1 MKHANVAIF
10 VPHAGCPY
18 ACSFCDQRRISGQ
31 ARIPTPETMRKTA
44 EQALRD
50 LGTRAKDSEL
60 AFFGGSF
67 TAMNRGVMCGLLE
80 AARDY
85 VGEGKLSGIRVST
98 RPDAV
103 DEEVLGLLKAY
114 GVTAVELGA
123 QSMDDDVLKKNGRG
137 HTAQDVRKAAAGIQ
151 KAGLSLGLQM
161 MTGLYGDTD
170 DGARR
175 TAEELAAL
183 TPDTV
188 RIYPAVVMEGT
199 PLADWYVEGRYTPPG
214 LWETVALCAELL
226 DFFEERHIRGIRVG
240 LHAEASMQEH
250 RLAGP
255 WHPAF
260 GELCENERFFCR
272 AERLLC
278 GRKPGHYCIQINPK
292 DQSKMT
298 GQKKRNLSRLQKLGF
313 SCKVVPQEGMKAGE
327 LRITCT

>member
-31 ARIPTPETMRKTA
+31 VQIPKPEAVRRTA
-44 EQALRD
+44 EQALKA
-50 LGTRAKDSEL
+50 LGDRAKDSEL

-67 TAMNRGVMCGLLE
+67 TAMDRGLMCGLLE

-85 VGEGKLSGIRVST
+85 VGKGKLSGIRVST

-103 DEEVLGLLKAY
+103 DEEVLSLLKAY

-137 HTAQDVRKAAAGIQ
+137 HTAQDVKKAAALIQ
-151 KAGLSLGLQM
+151 KTGFSLGLQM

-170 DGARR
+170 AGARR

-183 TPDTV
+183 RPDTV
-188 RIYPAVVMEGT
+188 RIYPTRVMEGT
-199 PLADWYVEGRYTPPG
+199 PLADWYQEGRYTPPG
-214 LWETVALCAELL
+214 LWETVALCAGLL
-226 DFFEERHIRGIRVG
+226 DFFEERRIRVIRVG

-260 GELCENERFFCR
+260 GELCENERFFYR
-272 AERLLC
+272 AERLLG
-278 GRKPGHYCIQINPK
+278 GREPGRYCIHTNPK

-298 GQKKRNLSRLQKLGF
+298 GQKKRNLARLQELGF
-313 SCKVVPQEGMKAGE
+313 SCKVVPKEGVKAGE
-327 LRITCT
+327 LRITRT

>member
-31 ARIPTPETMRKTA
+31 GQVPTSQTVRKTA

-50 LGTRAKDSEL
+50 LGGRAKDSEL

-67 TAMNRGVMCGLLE
+67 TAMDRDIMHELLE
-80 AARDY
+80 AAQDY
-85 VGEGKLSGIRVST
+85 IGEGKLSGIRVST

-123 QSMDDDVLKKNGRG
+123 QSMDDAVLEKNGRG
-137 HTAQDVRKAAAGIQ
+137 HTARDVRKAAAGIQ

-170 DGARR
+170 EGARR

-183 TPDTV
+183 KPDTV
-188 RIYPAVVMEGT
+188 RIYPTVVMEGT
-199 PLADWYVEGRYTPPG
+199 PLADWYLEGRYMPPG
-214 LWETVALCAELL
+214 LWETVALCAGLL
-226 DFFEERHIRGIRVG
+226 DFFEERRIRVIRVG

-272 AERLLC
+272 AERRLS
-278 GRKPGHYCIQINPK
+278 GREPGCYCIKTNPK

-298 GQKKRNLSRLQKLGF
+298 GQKKRNLARLQELGF
-313 SCKVVPQEGMKAGE
+313 SCKVVPEEGIEKGE
-327 LRITCT
+327 LRITRT